1 MSCYRHTQQVSSII
15 LEMIPLGALRLL
27 ITSNRLTTT
36 TTNSINNIVTRL
48 TSITTSITSTPS
60 IRHKLPT
67 ITRTTLLLT
76 IRRRTFTRRQFAP
89 SLLRQIPSRHLTPLT
104 ITTLRRLTIR
114 RPPLLPRP
122 LRQRPLTLRLLTPIT
137 TTSLTIRLRQQLRLT
152 SRPLTRPPTLR
163 PSHNPTLQTLTQLRL
178 RIVHTFQMNTTSL
191 KSLNRLLTPH
201 RRPTIRLTPKP
212 LNISP
217 GRPHP
222 IINRNPIT
230 HNTHCPTPQHHLQPP
245 QHTTPT
251 TTTTT
256 ETTASKPRK
265 LFRAA
270 QRTWGEVCDVFG
282 VWCFWLDLSG

>member
-1 MSCYRHTQQVSSII
+1 MV
-15 LEMIPLGALRLL
+15 PLGTLRLR

-36 TTNSINNIVTRL
+36 TTDAINNIITSL

-76 IRRRTFTRRQFAP
+76 IRRCTFTRRQFAP
-89 SLLRQIPSRHLTPLT
+89 SLLRQIPSRHLTPLA
-104 ITTLRRLTIR
+104 ITTLRRLAIR
-114 RPPLLPRP
+114 RPPLLLRP

-178 RIVHTFQMNTTSL
+178 RIVHPLQMNTTSL

-217 GRPHP
+217 GWPHP

-230 HNTHCPTPQHHLQPP
+230 HNHIVPHH
-245 QHTTPT
+245 T
-251 TTTTT
+251 TTTRHLNTRHLQQPQPQ
-256 ETTASKPRK
+256 KPHRQSPANFFAPPSVRGGRCGVFFVCGVSGWIYLVSRCRGVFCV
-265 LFRAA
+265 LF
-270 QRTWGEVCDVFG
+270 
-282 VWCFWLDLSG
+282 VW